1 MSQEK
6 VVLRGNRVYLELPAT
21 DNSKVIVD
29 HNTKEAL
36 QQAFAAKML
45 KATVYAVGD
54 VVTDLKPGDVVLAE
68 PIALGKAPIIPIDE
82 TTTVVLVSSFDI
94 VHKWLI

>member
-1 MSQEK
+1 MAQDK
-6 VVLRGNRVYLELPAT
+6 IVLRGNRVYLELPQTT
-21 DNSKVIVD
+21 DSKVIVD

-45 KATVYAVGD
+45 KATIYAVGES
-54 VVTDLKPGDVVLAE
+54 VTGLEPGNVVLVD